1 MMINMTSQS
10 GAASEPLYSEEHII
24 QLVQARA
31 VVSPAPKS
39 YGSFAA
45 EWIEDIEAI
54 DLMTEIC
61 AEYELLLAAL
71 REENAR
77 LKMKVLGYQA
87 IDGDS
92 AGRL

>member
-1 MMINMTSQS
+1 MMANMTSQS
-10 GAASEPLYSEEHII
+10 GAAPEPLYSEEYII
-24 QLVQARA
+24 QLVQARS
-31 VVSPAPKS
+31 VISPAPKS

-61 AEYELLLAAL
+61 AEYEILLAAL

-77 LKMKVLGYQA
+77 LKMEVLGYQA
-87 IDGDS
+87 MRGD
-92 AGRL
+92 AG